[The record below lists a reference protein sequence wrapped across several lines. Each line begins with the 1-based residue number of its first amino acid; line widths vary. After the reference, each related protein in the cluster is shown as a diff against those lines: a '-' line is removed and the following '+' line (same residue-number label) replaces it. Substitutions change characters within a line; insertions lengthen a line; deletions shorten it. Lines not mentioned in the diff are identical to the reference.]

1 MAESCFLSARFDIVS
16 RRQNVNQSARC
27 TANYALLLHHVA
39 GRDIARRDGTSQL
52 VCTTRCK
59 GLNSPGASATLSRC
73 QPANLNPGVWMAAAW
88 TVSDKVLTWNI
99 YLSIYLRTYVPNV
112 PLPIYTHIHTYTHTP
127 FPTRRLRHHS
137 HSLASVLNAAFS
149 ALPIRSISST

>member
-1 MAESCFLSARFDIVS
+1 MSVNLAPTLLNAYTHANPHIACMDGSCLDRFRPSAYLEYLS
-16 RRQNVNQSARC
+16 
-27 TANYALLLHHVA
+27 
-39 GRDIARRDGTSQL
+39 
-52 VCTTRCK
+52 
-59 GLNSPGASATLSRC
+59 
-73 QPANLNPGVWMAAAW
+73 
-88 TVSDKVLTWNI
+88 I